1 MKILILVGTAAALL
15 TTGAIAQTT
24 TRSSS
29 EQDSVVGTSH
39 NPAIKD
45 SAPAHAAVAADGA
58 NSFTE
63 DQARRRLADMG
74 YANVTNLTKDK
85 SGVWRGTATKG
96 GAQVQV
102 GLDYK
107 GNVVTR

>member
-1 MKILILVGTAAALL
+1 MKIFILVASAAALL
-15 TTGAIAQTT
+15 TTGVVAQTT
-24 TRSSS
+24 TRSTS
-29 EQDSVVGTSH
+29 EHDSVVGTSH
-39 NPAIKD
+39 NPAIKNG
-45 SAPAHAAVAADGA
+45 APVRTGMAADGA

-63 DQARRRLADMG
+63 KQARRRLTDTG
-74 YANVTNLTKDK
+74 YANVNTLVKDK
-85 SGVWRGTATKG
+85 NGVWRGTATKG